1 MKIVLLSGGSG
12 QRLWPLSND
21 AYSKQYIKFIDH
33 DFGIPEGFYVSPKS
47 EKCSM
52 SSFQQ
57 SGLEMM

>member
-33 DFGIPEGFYVSPKS
+33 DSEISEEFYLSSKS

-52 SSFQQ
+52 LQRV
-57 SGLEMM
+57 